1 MKSNYQV
8 VQRLLLTEKG
18 TRMTESDNKYLF
30 RVHPDA
36 NKNEIK
42 AAVEKLFDVKITKV
56 NTSNVQG
63 KKKRERTA
71 NFGRTAAWKRAV
83 VTVAEGST
91 IDLT

>member
-83 VTVAEGST
+83 VTVAEGSS

>member
-83 VTVAEGST
+83 VTVAEGNS

>member
-8 VQRLLLTEKG
+8 IQRLLLTEKG